1 MSGRI
6 LVVDDVP
13 ANVKLLEARLSAE
26 YYDAIV
32 AGNGPDALRR
42 VAEDA
47 PDLVLL
53 DIMMPGMD
61 GFEVCRRIKN
71 NPATTHI
78 PVVMVTALSEV
89 ADRVRGLEAGADD
102 FLTKPVND
110 LALLARVRSLLRL
123 KMMIDEWRLR
133 ERTCSDFGLDHGEAT
148 LAADG
153 GRNARVLVAESN
165 PVVADRISE
174 TLAEDGHQV
183 TLVPNSAEAAKAT
196 RGRPFDLII
205 ISLALDDDHGLRLA
219 SQLRAHEETRHVP
232 LLLVVEDCDIAELV
246 RGFDVGISDYLFR
259 PIDRN
264 ELLARARSQV
274 RRRRFHQRLRSN
286 YERSLTLA
294 LTDPLTGIYNRRFLD
309 AHLGSVLHQM
319 HEQGK
324 PVSVVMI
331 DIDHFKAVNDTY
343 GHDAGDEV
351 LRSTAQRILD
361 NIRSFDM
368 AARLGGEE
376 FVVVMPD
383 TPQEDAMAAAERLRA
398 RIAESPVAT
407 LGGRTIAITA
417 SLGVAASIRGD
428 NSAVLLKRCDQAL
441 YGAKR
446 DGRNRVMPGLALEA
460 AAAERVAKAFAVTV

>member
-13 ANVKLLEARLSAE
+13 ANIKLLEARLSAE
-26 YYDAIV
+26 YYDVIV

-42 VAEDA
+42 VVEDA
-47 PDLVLL
+47 PDIVLL
-53 DIMMPGMD
+53 DVMMPGMD

-110 LALLARVRSLLRL
+110 MSLLARVRSLLRL

-133 ERTCSDFGLDHGEAT
+133 QRTCSDFGLEDGEAT
-148 LAADG
+148 LVADD
-153 GRNARVLVAESN
+153 GRNAAILVAEAN
-165 PVVADRISE
+165 PVVAERVAE
-174 TLAEDGHQV
+174 TLAGDGHRV
-183 TLVPNSAEAAKAT
+183 AAVATSIEAAKAT
-196 RGRPFDLII
+196 RSQAFDLII
-205 ISLALDDDHGLRLA
+205 ISLALDSDHGLRLA
-219 SQLRAHEETRHVP
+219 SQLRAHEETRHIP
-232 LLLVVEDCDIAELV
+232 LLLVVEDSDIAELA
-246 RGFDVGISDYLFR
+246 RGFDLGVSDYLFR

-264 ELLARARSQV
+264 ELLARTRSQV

-294 LTDPLTGIYNRRFLD
+294 LIDPLTNVYNRRFLD
-309 AHLGSVLHQM
+309 AHLGTVLQQM
-319 HEQGK
+319 QEQGK
-324 PVSVVMI
+324 PVSVVML
-331 DIDHFKAVNDTY
+331 DIDHFKSVNDTY

-351 LRSTAQRILD
+351 LRATAERMLA

-383 TPQEDAMAAAERLRA
+383 TPQEDAMAAAERLRT
-398 RIAESPVAT
+398 RIAETPIAVV
-407 LGGRTIAITA
+407 GGRQIMITA
-417 SLGVAASIRGD
+417 SLGVAASVRGD
-428 NSAVLLKRCDQAL
+428 TGAALLKRCDQAL
-441 YGAKR
+441 YGAKHE
-446 DGRNRVMPGLALEA
+446 GRNRVMPGLAIEA
-460 AAAERVAKAFAVTV
+460 AAAERAAKTYAASL

>member
-6 LVVDDVP
+6 LVVDDVL
-13 ANVKLLEARLSAE
+13 ANIKLLEARLSAE
-26 YYDAIV
+26 YYDVIV

-47 PDLVLL
+47 PDIVLL

-61 GFEVCRRIKN
+61 GFEVCRRIKS

-78 PVVMVTALSEV
+78 PVIMVTALSEV

-110 LALLARVRSLLRL
+110 MALLARVRSLLRL

-133 ERTCSDFGLDHGEAT
+133 ERTCSDFGLEDGEAT
-148 LAADG
+148 LGADD
-153 GRNARVLVAESN
+153 GRNASVLVAEGN
-165 PVVADRISE
+165 PVVAERISE
-174 TLAEDGHQV
+174 TLASDGHRVQTV
-183 TLVPNSAEAAKAT
+183 ASSIEAAKAT
-196 RGRPFDLII
+196 RSQQFDLVI

-219 SQLRAHEETRHVP
+219 SQLRAHDETRHIP
-232 LLLVVEDCDIAELV
+232 LLLVVEDSDIAELV
-246 RGFDVGISDYLFR
+246 RGFDLGVSDYLFR

-264 ELLARARSQV
+264 ELLART
-274 RRRRFHQRLRSN
+274 RFHQRLRTN

-294 LTDPLTGIYNRRFLD
+294 LIDPLTGIYNRRFLA
-309 AHLGSVLHQM
+309 AHLGTVLQQM

-324 PVSVVMI
+324 PVSVVMV

-351 LRSTAQRILD
+351 LRATAQRILA

-398 RIAESPVAT
+398 RISETPIAT
-407 LGGRTIAITA
+407 IGGRPIAVTA
-417 SLGVAASIRGD
+417 SLGVAASVRGD
-428 NSAVLLKRCDQAL
+428 SSAVLLKRCDQAL

-446 DGRNRVMPGLALEA
+446 DGRNRVMPGLAIEA
-460 AAAERVAKAFAVTV
+460 AAAERAAKAFAASI

>member
-13 ANVKLLEARLSAE
+13 ANIKLLEARLSAE
-26 YYDAIV
+26 YYDVIV

-47 PDLVLL
+47 PDIVLL

-61 GFEVCRRIKN
+61 GFEVCRRIQN

-78 PVVMVTALSEV
+78 PVGMVTALSEV
-89 ADRVRGLEAGADD
+89 AERVRGLEAGADD

-110 LALLARVRSLLRL
+110 MSLLARVRSLLRL

-133 ERTCSDFGLDHGEAT
+133 QRTCSDFGLEDGEAT
-148 LAADG
+148 LVADD
-153 GRNARVLVAESN
+153 GRNAVILAAEAN
-165 PVVADRISE
+165 PVVAERIAE
-174 TLAEDGHQV
+174 TLAGDGHRV
-183 TLVPNSAEAAKAT
+183 STVATSIEAAKAA
-196 RGRPFDLII
+196 RSQAFDLVI
-205 ISLALDDDHGLRLA
+205 ISLALDDDRGLRLA
-219 SQLRAHEETRHVP
+219 SQLRAHEETRHIP
-232 LLLVVEDCDIAELV
+232 LLLVVEDSDIAELV
-246 RGFDVGISDYLFR
+246 RGFDLGVSDYLFR

-264 ELLARARSQV
+264 ELLARTRSQV

-294 LTDPLTGIYNRRFLD
+294 LIDPLTGIYNRRFLD
-309 AHLGSVLHQM
+309 AHLGTVLQQM
-319 HEQGK
+319 QEQGK
-324 PVSVVMI
+324 PVSVVML
-331 DIDHFKAVNDTY
+331 DIDHFKSVNDTY

-351 LRSTAQRILD
+351 LRSIAERILG

-383 TPQEDAMAAAERLRA
+383 TPQEDAMAAAERLRT
-398 RIAESPVAT
+398 RIAETPIAVV
-407 LGGRTIAITA
+407 GGRLIVVTA
-417 SLGVAASIRGD
+417 SLGVAASVRGD
-428 NSAVLLKRCDQAL
+428 TSSMLLKRCDQAL
-441 YGAKR
+441 YGAKHE
-446 DGRNRVMPGLALEA
+446 GRNRVMPSLAIEA
-460 AAAERVAKAFAVTV
+460 AAAERATKTYAASL

>member
-26 YYDAIV
+26 YYDVIV
-32 AGNGPDALRR
+32 AGDGPGALRR

-61 GFEVCRRIKN
+61 GFEVCRRIKG

-133 ERTCSDFGLDHGEAT
+133 ERTCSDFGLEEGEAT
-148 LAADG
+148 LAADD
-153 GRNARVLVAESN
+153 GRNASILVAEAN
-165 PVVADRISE
+165 PLIAERIAE
-174 TLAEDGHQV
+174 TLASDGDRV
-183 TLVPNSAEAAKAT
+183 STAATAAEAATAT
-196 RGRPFDLII
+196 RSQAFELII

-219 SQLRAHEETRHVP
+219 SQLRAHEETRHIP
-232 LLLVVEDCDIAELV
+232 LLLMVEESDIAELV
-246 RGFDVGISDYLFR
+246 RGLDLGVSDYLFR

-286 YERSLTLA
+286 YERNLTLA
-294 LTDPLTGIYNRRFLD
+294 LIDPLTGIYNRRFLA
-309 AHLGSVLHQM
+309 AHLGTVLQQM
-319 HEQGK
+319 QEQGK
-324 PVSVVMI
+324 PVSAVVL

-351 LRSTAQRILD
+351 LRSVAQRVLA

-398 RIAESPVAT
+398 HIAETPVTVA
-407 LGGRTIAITA
+407 GGRPIAITA
-417 SLGVAASIRGD
+417 SLGVAASNRGD
-428 NSAVLLKRCDQAL
+428 TSAALLKRADEAL
-441 YGAKR
+441 YAAKR
-446 DGRNRVMPGLALEA
+446 DGRNRVVPGLAIEA
-460 AAAERVAKAFAVTV
+460 AAAARAASVFAALP

>member
-13 ANVKLLEARLSAE
+13 ANVKLHEARLSAE
-26 YYDAIV
+26 YYDVIV
-32 AGNGPDALRR
+32 AGDGPTALRR

-47 PDLVLL
+47 PDIVLL
-53 DIMMPGMD
+53 DVMMPGMD
-61 GFEVCRRIKN
+61 GFEVCRRIKS

-110 LALLARVRSLLRL
+110 VALLARVRSLLRL

-133 ERTCSDFGLDHGEAT
+133 ERTCSDFGLEEGQAT
-148 LAADG
+148 LAADD
-153 GRNARVLVAESN
+153 GRNASILVAEAN
-165 PVVADRISE
+165 PLVAGRISE
-174 TLAEDGHQV
+174 TLAGDGHQV
-183 TLVPNSAEAAKAT
+183 TIAVSGVEAAKTT
-196 RGRPFDLII
+196 RAKEFDLII

-219 SQLRAHEETRHVP
+219 SQLRAHEETRHIPV
-232 LLLVVEDCDIAELV
+232 LLVVEDSDISELI
-246 RGFDVGISDYLFR
+246 RGFDLGVSDYLFR
-259 PIDRN
+259 PVDRN
-264 ELLARARSQV
+264 ELLARTRSQI

-286 YERSLTLA
+286 YEHSLTLA
-294 LTDPLTGIYNRRFLD
+294 LIDPLTGLYNRRFLN
-309 AHLGSVLHQM
+309 AHLGTVLQQM
-319 HEQGK
+319 QEQGK
-324 PVSVVMI
+324 PVSLVVA
-331 DIDHFKAVNDTY
+331 DVDHFKAVNDTY

-351 LRSTAQRILD
+351 LRAVAQRILA

-383 TPQEDAMAAAERLRA
+383 TPPEDAMAAAERLRA
-398 RIAESPVAT
+398 KIAESPLAVV
-407 LGGRTIAITA
+407 GGRAICVTA

-428 NSAVLLKRCDQAL
+428 ESATLLKRADQAL
-441 YGAKR
+441 YAAKR
-446 DGRNRVMPGLALEA
+446 DGRNRVVPGLAIEA
-460 AAAERVAKAFAVTV
+460 AAAERAAKVFAALP

>member
-26 YYDAIV
+26 YYDVIV
-32 AGNGPDALRR
+32 AGDGPTALRR

-47 PDLVLL
+47 PDIVLL
-53 DIMMPGMD
+53 DVMMPGMD
-61 GFEVCRRIKN
+61 GFEVCRRIKS

-110 LALLARVRSLLRL
+110 VALLARVRSLLRL

-133 ERTCSDFGLDHGEAT
+133 ERTCSDFGLEEGQAT
-148 LAADG
+148 LAADD
-153 GRNARVLVAESN
+153 GRNASILVAEAN
-165 PVVADRISE
+165 PLVAGRISE
-174 TLAEDGHQV
+174 TLAGDGHQV
-183 TLVPNSAEAAKAT
+183 TIAVSGVEAAKTT
-196 RGRPFDLII
+196 RAKEFDLII

-219 SQLRAHEETRHVP
+219 SQLRAHEETRHIPV
-232 LLLVVEDCDIAELV
+232 LLVVEDSDISELI
-246 RGFDVGISDYLFR
+246 RGFDLGVSDYLFR
-259 PIDRN
+259 PVDRN
-264 ELLARARSQV
+264 ELLARTRSQI

-286 YERSLTLA
+286 YEHSLTLA
-294 LTDPLTGIYNRRFLD
+294 LIDPLTGLYNRRFLD
-309 AHLGSVLHQM
+309 AHLGTVLQQM
-319 HEQGK
+319 QEQGK
-324 PVSVVMI
+324 PVSLVVA
-331 DIDHFKAVNDTY
+331 DVDHFKAVNDTY

-351 LRSTAQRILD
+351 LRAVAQRILA

-383 TPQEDAMAAAERLRA
+383 TPPEDAMAAAERLRA
-398 RIAESPVAT
+398 KIAESPLAVV
-407 LGGRTIAITA
+407 GGRAICVTA

-428 NSAVLLKRCDQAL
+428 ESATLLKRADQAL
-441 YGAKR
+441 YAAKR
-446 DGRNRVMPGLALEA
+446 DGRNRVVPGLAIEA
-460 AAAERVAKAFAVTV
+460 AAAERAAKVFAALP

>member
-26 YYDAIV
+26 YYDVIV
-32 AGNGPDALRR
+32 AGDGPTALRR

-47 PDLVLL
+47 PDIVLL
-53 DIMMPGMD
+53 DVMMPGMD
-61 GFEVCRRIKN
+61 GFEVCRRIKS

-110 LALLARVRSLLRL
+110 VALLARVRSLLRL

-133 ERTCSDFGLDHGEAT
+133 ERTCSDFGLEEGKAT
-148 LAADG
+148 LAADD
-153 GRNARVLVAESN
+153 GRKASILVAEAN
-165 PVVADRISE
+165 PLVAERISE
-174 TLAEDGHQV
+174 TLAGDGHEV
-183 TLVPNSAEAAKAT
+183 TVTATGAEAAKTT
-196 RGRPFDLII
+196 RSKEFDLII
-205 ISLALDDDHGLRLA
+205 ISLALDADHGLRLA
-219 SQLRAHEETRHVP
+219 SQLRAHEETRHIPV
-232 LLLVVEDCDIAELV
+232 LLVVDDSDISELV
-246 RGFDVGISDYLFR
+246 RGFDLGVSDYLFR
-259 PIDRN
+259 PVDRN
-264 ELLARARSQV
+264 ELLARTRSQV

-286 YERSLTLA
+286 YEHSLTLA
-294 LTDPLTGIYNRRFLD
+294 LIDPLTGLHNRRFLN
-309 AHLGSVLHQM
+309 AHLGTVLQQM
-319 HEQGK
+319 QEQGK
-324 PVSVVMI
+324 PVSLVVA
-331 DIDHFKAVNDTY
+331 DVDHFKAVNDTY

-351 LRSTAQRILD
+351 LRAVAQRILA

-383 TPQEDAMAAAERLRA
+383 TPPEDAMAAAERLRA
-398 RIAESPVAT
+398 KIAELPLAVV
-407 LGGRTIAITA
+407 GGRAICVTA

-428 NSAVLLKRCDQAL
+428 ESAALLKRADQAL
-441 YGAKR
+441 YAAKR
-446 DGRNRVMPGLALEA
+446 DGRNRVVPGLAIEA
-460 AAAERVAKAFAVTV
+460 AAAERAAKVFAALS

>member
-26 YYDAIV
+26 YYDVIV
-32 AGNGPDALRR
+32 AGDGPEALRR
-42 VAEDA
+42 VADDA

-61 GFEVCRRIKN
+61 GFEVCRRIKS

-78 PVVMVTALSEV
+78 PVVMVTALSEG

-110 LALLARVRSLLRL
+110 MALLARVRSLLRL

-133 ERTCSDFGLDHGEAT
+133 ERTCSDFGLEEGKAT
-148 LAADG
+148 LAADD
-153 GRNARVLVAESN
+153 GRNASILVAEAS
-165 PVVADRISE
+165 PLVAERIAA
-174 TLAEDGHQV
+174 TLAEDGHRV
-183 TLVPNSAEAAKAT
+183 CPVATAAEAARAT
-196 RGRPFDLII
+196 RSQDFELVI

-219 SQLRAHEETRHVP
+219 SQLRAHEETRHIP
-232 LLLVVEDCDIAELV
+232 LLLMVEDSDIADLV
-246 RGFDVGISDYLFR
+246 RGFDLGVSDYLFR

-264 ELLARARSQV
+264 ELLARTRSQV
-274 RRRRFHQRLRSN
+274 RRRRFHQRLRAN

-294 LTDPLTGIYNRRFLD
+294 LIDPLTGIYNRRFLN
-309 AHLGSVLHQM
+309 AHIATVLQQM
-319 HEQGK
+319 QEQGK
-324 PVSVVMI
+324 PVSLVVV
-331 DIDHFKAVNDTY
+331 DIDHFKAVNDTF

-351 LRSTAQRILD
+351 LRAVAQRVLA

-383 TPQEDAMAAAERLRA
+383 TPPEDAMAAAERLRA
-398 RIAESPVAT
+398 RIAETPLAT
-407 LGGRTIAITA
+407 AGGRPIGVTA

-428 NSAVLLKRCDQAL
+428 TSSALLKRADQAL
-441 YGAKR
+441 YAAKR
-446 DGRNRVMPGLALEA
+446 DGRNRVVPGLAIEA
-460 AAAERVAKAFAVTV
+460 AAAERAAKAFAALS

>member
-26 YYDAIV
+26 YYDVIV
-32 AGNGPDALRR
+32 AGNGSDALRR

-53 DIMMPGMD
+53 DVMMPGMD
-61 GFEVCRRIKN
+61 GFEVCRRIKD

-133 ERTCSDFGLDHGEAT
+133 ERTCSDFGLEDGAARLGADEGRKAT
-148 LAADG
+148 ILLAETNPLIAERLCETLGSDG
-153 GRNARVLVAESN
+153 HR
-165 PVVADRISE
+165 VVAVDS
-174 TLAEDGHQV
+174 
-183 TLVPNSAEAAKAT
+183 SAAALKAT
-196 RGRPFDLII
+196 RADGFDLAI
-205 ISLALDDDHGLRLA
+205 ISLALDGDHGLRLA
-219 SQLRAHEETRHVP
+219 SQLRAHEDTRQMP
-232 LLLVVEDCDIAELV
+232 LLLMVEDSDIAELV
-246 RGFDVGISDYLFR
+246 RGLDLGVSDYLFR

-264 ELLARARSQV
+264 ELLARTRSQV
-274 RRRRFHQRLRSN
+274 RRRRFHQRLRAN

-294 LTDPLTGIYNRRFLD
+294 LTDPLTGLYNRRFLD
-309 AHLGSVLHQM
+309 AHLGTVLRQM
-319 HEQGK
+319 QEQGK
-324 PVSVVMI
+324 PVSVVVV
-331 DIDHFKAVNDTY
+331 DIDHFKDVNDSY

-351 LRSTAQRILD
+351 LRSIAQRVLG

-368 AARLGGEE
+368 AARMGGEE

-383 TPQEDAMAAAERLRA
+383 TPQEDALAAAERLRA
-398 RIAESPVAT
+398 RIAETPIAT
-407 LGGRTIAITA
+407 VGGRVVQVTA
-417 SLGVAASIRGD
+417 SLGVAASYRGD
-428 NSAVLLKRCDQAL
+428 TGAALLKRADQAL
-441 YGAKR
+441 YAAKR
-446 DGRNRVMPGLALEA
+446 DGRNRVVPGLAIEA
-460 AAAERVAKAFAVTV
+460 AAAERAAKAFAASI

>member
-26 YYDAIV
+26 YYDVIV
-32 AGNGPDALRR
+32 AGDGPTALRR

-47 PDLVLL
+47 PDTVLL
-53 DIMMPGMD
+53 DVMMPGMD
-61 GFEVCRRIKN
+61 GFEVCRRIKS

-110 LALLARVRSLLRL
+110 VALLARVRSLLRL

-133 ERTCSDFGLDHGEAT
+133 ERTCSDFGLEEGQAT
-148 LAADG
+148 LAADD
-153 GRNARVLVAESN
+153 GRNASVLVAEAN
-165 PVVADRISE
+165 PLVAERISE
-174 TLAEDGHQV
+174 TLAGDGHQV
-183 TLVPNSAEAAKAT
+183 TIAASGIEAAKTT
-196 RGRPFDLII
+196 RAKEFDLII

-219 SQLRAHEETRHVP
+219 SQLRAHEETRHIPV
-232 LLLVVEDCDIAELV
+232 LLVVEDSDISELI
-246 RGFDVGISDYLFR
+246 RGFDLGVSDYLFR
-259 PIDRN
+259 PVDRN
-264 ELLARARSQV
+264 ELLARTRSQI

-286 YERSLTLA
+286 YEHSLTLA
-294 LTDPLTGIYNRRFLD
+294 LIDPLSGLYNRRFLN
-309 AHLGSVLHQM
+309 AHLGTVLQQM
-319 HEQGK
+319 QEQGK
-324 PVSVVMI
+324 PVSLVVA
-331 DIDHFKAVNDTY
+331 DVDHFKAVNDTY

-351 LRSTAQRILD
+351 LRAVAQRILG

-383 TPQEDAMAAAERLRA
+383 TPPEDAMAAAERLRA
-398 RIAESPVAT
+398 KIAESPLAIV
-407 LGGRTIAITA
+407 GGRPICVTA
-417 SLGVAASIRGD
+417 SLGVAASVRD
-428 NSAVLLKRCDQAL
+428 DESAALLKRADQAL
-441 YGAKR
+441 YVAKR
-446 DGRNRVMPGLALEA
+446 DGRNRVVPGLAIEA
-460 AAAERVAKAFAVTV
+460 AAAERAAKVFAALP

>member
-26 YYDAIV
+26 YYDVIV
-32 AGNGPDALRR
+32 AGDGPTALRR

-47 PDLVLL
+47 PDTVLL
-53 DIMMPGMD
+53 DVMMPGMD
-61 GFEVCRRIKN
+61 GFEVCRRIKS

-110 LALLARVRSLLRL
+110 VALLARVRSLLRL

-133 ERTCSDFGLDHGEAT
+133 ERTCSDFGLEEGQAT
-148 LAADG
+148 LAADD
-153 GRNARVLVAESN
+153 GRNASVLVAEAN
-165 PVVADRISE
+165 PLVAERISE
-174 TLAEDGHQV
+174 TLAGDGHQV
-183 TLVPNSAEAAKAT
+183 TIAASGIEAAKTT
-196 RGRPFDLII
+196 RAKEFDLII

-219 SQLRAHEETRHVP
+219 SQLRAHEETRHIPV
-232 LLLVVEDCDIAELV
+232 LLVVEDSDISELI
-246 RGFDVGISDYLFR
+246 RGFDLGVSDYLFR
-259 PIDRN
+259 PVDRN
-264 ELLARARSQV
+264 ELLARTRSQI

-286 YERSLTLA
+286 YEHSLTLA
-294 LTDPLTGIYNRRFLD
+294 LIDPLTGLYNRRFLN
-309 AHLGSVLHQM
+309 AHLGTVLQQM
-319 HEQGK
+319 QEQGK
-324 PVSVVMI
+324 PVSLVVA
-331 DIDHFKAVNDTY
+331 DVDHFKAVNDTY

-351 LRSTAQRILD
+351 LRAVAQRILG

-383 TPQEDAMAAAERLRA
+383 TPPEDAMAAAERLRA
-398 RIAESPVAT
+398 KIAESPLAIV
-407 LGGRTIAITA
+407 GGRPICVTA
-417 SLGVAASIRGD
+417 SLGVAASVRD
-428 NSAVLLKRCDQAL
+428 DESAALLKRADQAL
-441 YGAKR
+441 YVAKR
-446 DGRNRVMPGLALEA
+446 DGRNRVVPGLAIEA
-460 AAAERVAKAFAVTV
+460 AAAERAAKVFAALP